1 MVRSMTGYGK
11 AELETNGYTVTV
23 ELKSVNHRYFEFSCR
38 TPRGFGFVDDKLK
51 SYVSSRVGRGKI
63 DAYVSVDYTS
73 VSGVDVEI
81 NREYADGYVSALKSL
96 SKIYCIDY
104 DIAVSDLARNQE
116 LFSVKRANIDEE
128 KATEAVLAAAE
139 HAVDKFIEARQ
150 NEGARMA
157 ADVREKCNTINA
169 LVIDVEGLS
178 AESVKFYRA
187 NLEEKIREL
196 IGDTSVDEQRLI
208 TETAIF
214 ADKIAVDEETVRLKS
229 HITELDRLLDTDEA
243 VGRKLDFIV
252 QEMNREANTM
262 GSKSQD
268 ISITRNV
275 VDIKANIEKIREQ
288 IQNIE

>member
-11 AELETNGYTVTV
+11 AELEQGGYTITV
-23 ELKSVNHRYFEFSCR
+23 ELKSVNHRYFEFNCR
-38 TPRGFGFVDDKLK
+38 TPRGFGFIDDKLK
-51 SYVSSRVGRGKI
+51 SFVASRVSRGKV
-63 DAYVSVDYTS
+63 DAFVSVDYTS

-96 SKIYCIDY
+96 SKIYGIDY
-104 DIAVSDLARNQE
+104 DIAVSDLARNTE
-116 LFSVKRANIDEE
+116 LFSVKKANIDEDE
-128 KATEAVLAAAE
+128 ATAAVLATE
-139 HAVDKFIEARQ
+139 ELAVNKFIEARS
-150 NEGARMA
+150 NEGLRMA
-157 ADVREKCNTINA
+157 ADVREKCDTINR
-169 LVIDVEGLS
+169 LVSEVEVLS
-178 AESVKFYRA
+178 KNSVVSYRQ
-187 NLEEKIREL
+187 NLEVKIKEL
-196 IGDTSVDEQRLI
+196 LGDTSVYEQRLL

-214 ADKIAVDEETVRLKS
+214 ADRIAVDEETVRLKS
-229 HITELDRLLDTDEA
+229 HIAELNSLLETNEP

-268 ISITRNV
+268 IAITRNV

>member
-11 AELETNGYTVTV
+11 AELEQGGYTVTV
-23 ELKSVNHRYFEFSCR
+23 ELKSVNHRYFEFNCR
-38 TPRGFGFVDDKLK
+38 TPRGFGFIDDKLK
-51 SYVSSRVGRGKI
+51 SFVASRVSRGKV
-63 DAYVSVDYTS
+63 DAFVSVDYTS

-96 SKIYCIDY
+96 SKIYGIDY
-104 DIAVSDLARNQE
+104 DIAVSDLARNTE
-116 LFSVKRANIDEE
+116 LFSVKKANIDEE
-128 KATEAVLAAAE
+128 EATAAVLATAE
-139 HAVDKFIEARQ
+139 LAVNKFIEARS
-150 NEGARMA
+150 NEGLRMA
-157 ADVREKCNTINA
+157 ADVREKCDTINR
-169 LVIDVEGLS
+169 LVSEVEVLS
-178 AESVKFYRA
+178 KNSVVSYRQ
-187 NLEEKIREL
+187 NLEVKIKEL
-196 IGDTSVDEQRLI
+196 LGDASVDEQRLL

-214 ADKIAVDEETVRLKS
+214 ADRIAVDEETVRLKS
-229 HITELDRLLDTDEA
+229 HIAELNSLLETNEP

-268 ISITRNV
+268 IAITRNV

>member
-11 AELETNGYTVTV
+11 AELEQGGYTVTV
-23 ELKSVNHRYFEFSCR
+23 ELKSVNHRYFEFNCR
-38 TPRGFGFVDDKLK
+38 TPRGFGFIDDKLK
-51 SYVSSRVGRGKI
+51 SFVASRVSRGKV
-63 DAYVSVDYTS
+63 DAFVSVDYTS

-96 SKIYCIDY
+96 SKIYGIDY
-104 DIAVSDLARNQE
+104 DIAVSDLARNTE
-116 LFSVKRANIDEE
+116 LLSVKKANIDEE
-128 KATEAVLAAAE
+128 EATAAVLATAE
-139 HAVDKFIEARQ
+139 LAVYKFIEARS
-150 NEGARMA
+150 NEGLRMA
-157 ADVREKCNTINA
+157 ADVREKCDTINR
-169 LVIDVEGLS
+169 LVSEVEVLS
-178 AESVKFYRA
+178 KNSVVSYRQ
-187 NLEEKIREL
+187 NLEVKIKEL
-196 IGDTSVDEQRLI
+196 LGDTSVDEQRLL

-214 ADKIAVDEETVRLKS
+214 ADRIAVDEETVRLKS
-229 HITELDRLLDTDEA
+229 HIAELNSLLETNEP

-268 ISITRNV
+268 IAITRNV